1 MFLSSLREGNKMCLA
16 VPHVLVE
23 ITGPCTAIGR
33 AGTIEVEIRT
43 DLLEGARPGDRV
55 LVHAGFAI
63 EKLQPEEATEIE
75 ALWEEIRALS
85 GTRQN
90 G

>member
-1 MFLSSLREGNKMCLA
+1 MCLA
-16 VPHVLVE
+16 VPHTLVE

-33 AGTIEVEIRT
+33 AGKIEVEIRT
-43 DLLEGARPGDRV
+43 DLIENASPGDRV

-63 EKLQPEEATEIE
+63 ERLQPEEASEIE

-85 GTRQN
+85 GAVQHD
-90 G
+90 

>member
-1 MFLSSLREGNKMCLA
+1 MCLA

-23 ITGPCTAIGR
+23 ITGPGTAIGR

-43 DLLEGARPGDRV
+43 DLLENPSPGDRV

-63 EKLQPEEATEIE
+63 ERLQPEEASEVE

-85 GTRQN
+85 GTQRDE
-90 G
+90 